1 MTRPAMS
8 LLASALGKSADLAEM
23 IDSVREQTS
32 PDWELIVA
40 DDGASAA
47 VLARYAED
55 ARIRTVSVL
64 DNGLG
69 PAIDAAAAA
78 ATGPFY
84 AVVHGDGKIVPSFC
98 ERVTGLLA
106 ARPEID
112 ALVVDALPF
121 DADGDRST
129 SFHRLVGV
137 THEPGIGHRV
147 TLAEVIGG
155 RVLYSTAAIREQAWK
170 AGGGYTCDTPPLE
183 SLAMDLRMLA
193 AGCDLR
199 VLPEPLAR
207 YRVHG
212 EALHDAPED
221 QAAYDDAVERAYLG
235 VGDLTSDPDALA
247 ALDARLGTLRYEK
260 AMRHA
265 RDALGAGDTAAA
277 LAHTR
282 VALGQRRAPKP
293 LVIAGV
299 LTVAPGLLRRVQ
311 LTKQQ
316 VGTLVRRAK
325 ALAGR

>member
-1 MTRPAMS
+1 M
-8 LLASALGKSADLAEM
+8 
-23 IDSVREQTS
+23 
-32 PDWELIVA
+32 A

-112 ALVVDALPF
+112 ALVVDALAF

-155 RVLYSTAAIREQAWK
+155 RVLYSPRRSASRLGRQAAATRA
-170 AGGGYTCDTPPLE
+170 TTPPLE

-199 VLPEPLAR
+199 VLPEPFGAH
-207 YRVHG
+207 RVHG
-212 EALHDAPED
+212 RGPAR
-221 QAAYDDAVERAYLG
+221 RARGPGGLRRRRR
-235 VGDLTSDPDALA
+235 
-247 ALDARLGTLRYEK
+247 ARLRSGWVTSR
-260 AMRHA
+260 RSG
-265 RDALGAGDTAAA
+265 RPRGA
-277 LAHTR
+277 
-282 VALGQRRAPKP
+282 RRAPRDAP
-293 LVIAGV
+293 LREGDAPRTRCPRRRGHRGRPRPHPRGPRAATCAEAAGHRGRADRGSRPA
-299 LTVAPGLLRRVQ
+299 APGSIDEAAGGDAGPTRPARSTGRYARDTITQ
-311 LTKQQ
+311 EGAGGAR
-316 VGTLVRRAK
+316 GTGRAE
-325 ALAGR
+325 AHRAGGRHGIAHNR